1 MKRKLLSLLLVLAMV
16 ITLFPVAAFASDDQ
30 VVSGTTLGDLKYEIM
45 EDGYARVAG
54 IGQPGVRE
62 IEIPETIG
70 DGIPVT
76 AIKDR
81 AFKNVGLTSV
91 TIPESVTEIGEEA
104 FMDCTDL
111 KEVNFAGST
120 AYLGERAFKNCTGL
134 TEMYVPNSGILYD
147 GTFAGCTKLA
157 GVALEYG
164 NMYVEEGAFTGCT
177 SLEYIYLPASIEQIY
192 TKDFKGLKDVVVGGL
207 EDSVAERF
215 ATQMGFK
222 FEAEK
227 YPDGLFT
234 DVAGGRF
241 YSVPVLWA
249 ASTGV
254 TQGYQDGS
262 FRPNEVCKRWQMVLF
277 IWRFLGEP
285 KATTTTDF
293 KDVPKTAI
301 YYDAVQWAAENGITN
316 GTGNGNFSPDREV
329 SRGMVVTML
338 NRLDGEPKA
347 TTTTTT
353 FTDVTK
359 NSYYD
364 AILWAQEVGVTK
376 GYNDGTFKPNQ
387 TCTRGEIVT
396 FMNRNLY
403 SFYSAVYP
411 DAEFVC

>member
-16 ITLFPVAAFASDDQ
+16 ITLFPVAAFAADGVGIDLVQ
-30 VVSGTTLGDLKYEIM
+30 DGLRFRMENGGAYVVEMADKTLTDITIPSQFA
-45 EDGYARVAG
+45 DVCNVVG
-54 IGQPGVRE
+54 IDEG
-62 IEIPETIG
+62 
-70 DGIPVT
+70 
-76 AIKDR
+76 
-81 AFKNVGLTSV
+81 AFKGTNITSV

-134 TEMYVPNSGILYD
+134 TEMYVPASGILYD

-164 NMYVEEGAFTGCT
+164 NMYVEEGAFSGCT

-192 TKDFKGLKDVVVGGL
+192 TKDFKGLKDVAVAGL
-207 EDSVAERF
+207 KDSVAERF

-222 FEAEK
+222 FEAEE
-227 YPDGLFT
+227 YPEGLFT
-234 DVAGGRF
+234 DVVGGRF

-262 FRPNEVCKRWQMVLF
+262 FRPGEVCKRWQMVMF
-277 IWRFLGEP
+277 IWRFFGEP
-285 KATTTTDF
+285 EATTTTDF

-347 TTTTTT
+347 STTTTT

-376 GYNDGTFKPNQ
+376 GYNDGTFKPNK
-387 TCTRGEIVT
+387 TCTRGKIVT

-411 DAEFVC
+411 GAEFVS

>member
-1 MKRKLLSLLLVLAMV
+1 MNCKKL
-16 ITLFPVAAFASDDQ
+16 AA
-30 VVSGTTLGDLKYEIM
+30 
-45 EDGYARVAG
+45 
-54 IGQPGVRE
+54 
-62 IEIPETIG
+62 
-70 DGIPVT
+70 
-76 AIKDR
+76 
-81 AFKNVGLTSV
+81 
-91 TIPESVTEIGEEA
+91 
-104 FMDCTDL
+104 
-111 KEVNFAGST
+111 VNFAGST

-134 TEMYVPNSGILYD
+134 TEMYVPASGILYD

-164 NMYVEEGAFTGCT
+164 NMYVEEGAFSGCT

-192 TKDFKGLKDVVVGGL
+192 TKDFKGLKDVVVSGL
-207 EDSVAERF
+207 EGSAADRF
-215 ATQMGFK
+215 ATKMGFE
-222 FEAEK
+222 FEAEE
-227 YPDGLFT
+227 YPEGLFT
-234 DVAGGRF
+234 DVVGGRF

-262 FRPNEVCKRWQMVLF
+262 FRPGEVCKRWQMVMF
-277 IWRFLGEP
+277 IWRFFGEP
-285 KATTTTDF
+285 EATTTPDF

-301 YYDAVQWAAENGITN
+301 YYDAVQWAAENRITN

-347 TTTTTT
+347 STTTTT

-376 GYNDGTFKPNQ
+376 GYSDGTFKPNK

-411 DAEFVC
+411 GAEFVS

>member
-111 KEVNFAGST
+111 EEVNFAGST

-134 TEMYVPNSGILYD
+134 TEMYVPASGILYD
-147 GTFAGCTKLA
+147 GTFAGCTRLA

-177 SLEYIYLPASIEQIY
+177 SLEYIYLPPAS
-192 TKDFKGLKDVVVGGL
+192 
-207 EDSVAERF
+207 SR
-215 ATQMGFK
+215 
-222 FEAEK
+222 
-227 YPDGLFT
+227 
-234 DVAGGRF
+234 
-241 YSVPVLWA
+241 
-249 ASTGV
+249 STPR
-254 TQGYQDGS
+254 T
-262 FRPNEVCKRWQMVLF
+262 
-277 IWRFLGEP
+277 
-285 KATTTTDF
+285 
-293 KDVPKTAI
+293 
-301 YYDAVQWAAENGITN
+301 
-316 GTGNGNFSPDREV
+316 
-329 SRGMVVTML
+329 SR
-338 NRLDGEPKA
+338 A
-347 TTTTTT
+347 
-353 FTDVTK
+353 
-359 NSYYD
+359 
-364 AILWAQEVGVTK
+364 
-376 GYNDGTFKPNQ
+376 
-387 TCTRGEIVT
+387 
-396 FMNRNLY
+396 
-403 SFYSAVYP
+403 
-411 DAEFVC
+411 

>member
-91 TIPESVTEIGEEA
+91 TIPESVIEIGEEA

-111 KEVNFAGST
+111 EEVNFAGST

-134 TEMYVPNSGILYD
+134 TEMYVPASGILYD
-147 GTFAGCTKLA
+147 GTFAGCTRLA

-192 TKDFKGLKDVVVGGL
+192 TKDFKGLKDVEVAGL
-207 EDSVAERF
+207 KDSVAERF

-222 FEAEK
+222 FEAEE

-241 YSVPVLWA
+241 FSVPVLWA

-262 FRPNEVCKRWQMVLF
+262 FRPNEVCKRWQMVMF
-277 IWRFLGEP
+277 IWRFFGEP
-285 KATTTTDF
+285 EATTTTDF

-376 GYNDGTFKPNQ
+376 GYNDGTFKPNES
-387 TCTRGEIVT
+387 CNRGEIVT

-403 SFYSAVYP
+403 PFYSAVYP
-411 DAEFVC
+411 DAEFVS

>member
-111 KEVNFAGST
+111 EEVNFAGST

-134 TEMYVPNSGILYD
+134 TEMYVPASGILYD
-147 GTFAGCTKLA
+147 GTFAGCTRLA

-207 EDSVAERF
+207 KDSVAERF
-215 ATQMGFK
+215 ATEMGFE
-222 FEAEK
+222 FEAEE

-285 KATTTTDF
+285 EATTTTDF

-364 AILWAQEVGVTK
+364 AILWAQEVGVTN

-411 DAEFVC
+411 DAEFVS

>member
-16 ITLFPVAAFASDDQ
+16 ITLFPVAAFAADGVGIDLVQ
-30 VVSGTTLGDLKYEIM
+30 DGLRFRMENGGAYVVEMADKTLTDITIPSQFA
-45 EDGYARVAG
+45 DVCNVVG
-54 IGQPGVRE
+54 IDEG
-62 IEIPETIG
+62 
-70 DGIPVT
+70 
-76 AIKDR
+76 
-81 AFKNVGLTSV
+81 AFKGTNITSV
-91 TIPESVTEIGEEA
+91 TIPESVIEIGEEA

-134 TEMYVPNSGILYD
+134 TEMYVPASGILYD

-207 EDSVAERF
+207 EDSVAQRF

-227 YPDGLFT
+227 YPEGLFT
-234 DVAGGRF
+234 DVVGGRF

-254 TQGYQDGS
+254 TNGYSDGS
-262 FRPNEVCKRWQMVLF
+262 FRPDMVCKRWQMVLF
-277 IWRFLGEP
+277 IWRFFGEP
-285 KATTTTDF
+285 EATTTTDF

-316 GTGNGNFSPDREV
+316 GTGTGNFSPDREV

-347 TTTTTT
+347 STTTTT

-376 GYNDGTFKPNQ
+376 GYSDGTFKPNK

-411 DAEFVC
+411 GAEFVS